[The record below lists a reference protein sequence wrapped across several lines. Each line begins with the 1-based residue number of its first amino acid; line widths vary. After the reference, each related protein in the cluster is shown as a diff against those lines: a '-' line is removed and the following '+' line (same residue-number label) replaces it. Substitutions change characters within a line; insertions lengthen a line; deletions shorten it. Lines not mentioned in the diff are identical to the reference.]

1 MATLPKGA
9 MLPAGAIP
17 DGVVI
22 RQLEQPED
30 EEEDDPELA
39 SYNAYLAKLNA
50 EVKGHNKWLRAIN
63 S

>member
-1 MATLPKGA
+1 MLPKGA
-9 MLPAGAIP
+9 MLPAGMVP
-17 DGVVI
+17 DGVVV